1 MNIFNIQE
9 IFAKDIQ
16 YAPHFGLPGL
26 PATTTPVNY
35 SDVLPTIF
43 KFIFGLGIVATV
55 VSLIISGILYIFAGP
70 APSLVAKAKK
80 RVLMSLIG
88 LIILLLSNFI
98 FNQINEELTMPKLK
112 IVQISKPQSNSSVEG
127 VSLPPTQSFYMDA
140 LEMKLVTLYLLAS
153 IPKVLVEVNVANQGI
168 ERTLIQGPVAWVAT
182 KVTNGSYEPIEN
194 CINNNFSGSFSGYDC
209 QTIKNELYNA
219 FKNEILTA
227 FLGKVKRDF
236 NKIVDPRFGIT
247 ISKDPVEIIEMVR
260 AKNEKYPNKGYL
272 AQFENTINR
281 ALGINNT
288 NDLYTR
294 INDIFNKPALYTHA
308 RVSATFGEQ
317 SSMGDFD
324 EIFNNNFNK
333 DNFNWAKEGK
343 CIVYNLFSGGKNCG
357 DIESI
362 SLSLTDNAFDDVHN
376 KDFNGNFVHIHT
388 LKEMLKS
395 KNIILN
401 HKKGIIFLDVKF
413 KEAFDNAANYISYL
427 PSDPRLQL
435 FLTSAFPPTYP
446 HSDINHYNGKAID
459 LSFNNFADD
468 LYKNRA
474 WQDNYNNLLEKFAKF
489 IQGLAENNNIATIV
503 FEYDEKNFGDP
514 IKWCLTNFVDKK
526 ETSLQDKF
534 KNNELTLEDINTF
547 SLKKNEDE
555 FKNEIQNGK
564 GIYCDDCNDPGCQ
577 AFQKL
582 LYIISGGYSFKS
594 KKLVN
599 GLKIETGAKKIHFAT
614 YGTTQGNP
622 IHIEVR

>member
-1 MNIFNIQE
+1 MNIFNISE

-35 SDVLPTIF
+35 SNVLPTIF

-112 IVQISKPQSNSSVEG
+112 IVQISQPQSNSSVEG

-153 IPKVLVEVNVANQGI
+153 MPQGRAEVNVEGEGI
-168 ERTLIQGPVAWVAT
+168 ERALIQGSVAWVAT

-209 QTIKNELYNA
+209 LTIKNEIYNV

-236 NKIVDPRFGIT
+236 DKIVDPRFGIK
-247 ISKDPVEIIEMVR
+247 ISKDPREIIEMVR
-260 AKNEKYPNKGYL
+260 TKNEKEPNKGYL
-272 AQFENTINR
+272 TQFENTINR
-281 ALGINNT
+281 ALGINSGK
-288 NDLYTR
+288 DLYQKVSE
-294 INDIFNKPALYTHA
+294 IFNKPHLYTYSYDP
-308 RVSATFGEQ
+308 RLGGTDQ
-317 SSMGDFD
+317 SMGSFD
-324 EIFNNNFNK
+324 EVFDNNFKK
-333 DNFNWAKEGK
+333 DNFSLAKEEK
-343 CIVYNLFSGGKNCG
+343 CIVFYSLLGRDCG
-357 DIESI
+357 NVKKI
-362 SLSLTDNAFDDVHN
+362 SLGLSEYAFNYVHSN
-376 KDFNGNFVHIHT
+376 DFDGNFVHIHT
-388 LKEMLKS
+388 LKEILKDKINLQHRES
-395 KNIILN
+395 
-401 HKKGIIFLDVKF
+401 IIFLDAKF
-413 KEAFDNAANYISYL
+413 KQAFNNAANYFSYL
-427 PSDPRLQL
+427 PKQPLLKLS
-435 FLTSAFPPTYP
+435 LTSAFPPIYP
-446 HSDINHYNGKAID
+446 NSDINHYNGKAID
-459 LSFNNFADD
+459 LSFNDFVDY
-468 LYKNRA
+468 LPQHTTL
-474 WQDNYNNLLEKFAKF
+474 QDYYNILLEKFAKF
-489 IQGLAENNNIATIV
+489 IQGLAENNNIETIV
-503 FEYDEKNFGDP
+503 FEYDEKNLSDP

-526 ETSLQDKF
+526 EPSLKDKF
-534 KNNELTLEDINTF
+534 LKNELTLDDINNF
-547 SLKKNEDE
+547 SIKKNEDE
-555 FKNEIQNGK
+555 FKKEIQDGK
-564 GIYCDDCNDPGCQ
+564 GIFCEDCKDKRCQ

-594 KKLVN
+594 EKLESS
-599 GLKIETGAKKIHFAT
+599 LKIENKAKKIHFAT

-622 IHIEVR
+622 IHIEVK